1 MSPIIQER
9 EETDI
14 GSVVSRSADKK
25 NDCVNVGEIPSG
37 KEEMEMSPEE
47 KSEPV
52 SFQISERLSIL
63 SSSSQPVMKWNY
75 SLPPLSKEE
84 VQQSLSKCSSFLFI
98 PSPQIPEQKSERS
111 SSSKPS
117 LARKAS
123 KNITKK
129 IKKIMQYD
137 SK

>member
-1 MSPIIQER
+1 M
-9 EETDI
+9 DI
-14 GSVVSRSADKK
+14 GSEISRIVDKK
-25 NDCVNVGEIPSG
+25 DDCINVDEISSR
-37 KEEMEMSPEE
+37 KEDMEMSSEG
-47 KSEPV
+47 KSEPD

-75 SLPPLSKEE
+75 SFPPPSKEE
-84 VQQSLSKCSSFLFI
+84 IQQSLSKCSGFLFI
-98 PSPQIPEQKSERS
+98 PSPQMPEQKSERS

-123 KNITKK
+123 KNITNK

-137 SK
+137 SKSW